1 MKKVLDIEEV
11 FCYTC
16 KVICFTASKSEVF
29 MFEKNLKLAYLLD
42 FYGDVLDE
50 HTRAVMKAYYD
61 DDLSLSEIAEGV
73 GISRQ
78 GVRHV
83 IKKGEEQL
91 TFLEDSL
98 GLADHYEEL
107 EEAVEL
113 IEGIK
118 SAIAGDKI
126 DKEALITTLSR
137 VQDIIVNR

>member
-1 MKKVLDIEEV
+1 
-11 FCYTC
+11 
-16 KVICFTASKSEVF
+16 

-50 HTRAVMKAYYD
+50 HTRTVMKAYYD

-91 TFLEDSL
+91 SFLEERL

-118 SAIAGDKI
+118 KAIAEGITDK
-126 DKEALITTLSR
+126 DALCSTLSR
-137 VQDIIVNR
+137 VQDIIVNRKD